1 MNKLGKSLTKAETI
15 ELQYFY
21 LSGCRYITKGGFN
34 YTSVWRVKP
43 TLQKKHS
50 FDVWRDECDI
60 HPEGEFAKFGMY
72 ESITLDDGPILIS
85 DLVDISELN
94 A

>member
-1 MNKLGKSLTKAETI
+1 MNKLGKALTKAETI

-43 TLQKKHS
+43 TLQKNILSMFGEMNVIFIQK
-50 FDVWRDECDI
+50 VNLRNLECMNLSLWKMDQ
-60 HPEGEFAKFGMY
+60 
-72 ESITLDDGPILIS
+72 S
-85 DLVDISELN
+85 
-94 A
+94 